1 MQIKVLPTVAIMFYM
16 IHVRQMALRFALLD
30 MAILTS
36 QLEIKQWG
44 LSTDGTGNNPKTT
57 VKFPISFGTCYAV
70 IPINSYTGSADYF
83 GLSVTAITKS
93 NFSTANGGYG
103 DNKLWF
109 IAVGKA

>member
-1 MQIKVLPTVAIMFYM
+1 MRIGESL
-16 IHVRQMALRFALLD
+16 
-30 MAILTS
+30 
-36 QLEIKQWG
+36 QWG

-57 VKFPISFGTCYAV
+57 VNFPISFGTCYAV
-70 IPINSYTGSADYF
+70 IPINSYTGGADYF

-109 IAVGKA
+109 VATGRT